1 MEKKEFRTNAI
12 ILGKPLHSGSEQCVC
27 CTGELLGVIS
37 KFCSGFQASVLV
49 FRHVCVV
56 VGGNC
61 LK

>member
-27 CTGELLGVIS
+27 CTGDLLGVIS

-49 FRHVCVV
+49 FRHVCV
-56 VGGNC
+56 
-61 LK
+61 